1 MHKRTAQLLQ
11 TYPWLITIGLI
22 LLIMAFHLRGMHS
35 MYMWADEHLSYENTR
50 YPLDETLNRLFT
62 ANNHPPL
69 WYSNFWL
76 WRRLVGTHEI
86 TGRMQSILF
95 SAISI
100 SLIYQLGKTWF
111 GKPRY
116 GWFAAAVLGSS
127 VLFFIYSLEI
137 RQYALT
143 MLAAAL
149 SMWLYTLWLKRS
161 RWRYAVLYG
170 ASVALMLYVHYFLAF
185 IAIVQAIHYL
195 IFQLRSW
202 DKLKNGVIAAVSA
215 VVLWLPWLPILMQQ
229 LDFVRRDAEAKGRVG
244 GLASTTYP
252 TSPDVI
258 EDLIELATHDQ
269 LWLYAVLIVLGALF
283 LWRNSRYWLAVL
295 WALAVP
301 ALVFLVNA
309 EVRVYTPRYVAVLI
323 LGLALTLGAA
333 LAALPRYI
341 RWLALAGVIALNLY
355 TLPTFIPV
363 RAPERDILQAISTL
377 STPDDA
383 VYFTEGTASSQVPR
397 YLAPALQANTVDD
410 LTAATDAPRIWFIT
424 ERWQDDSVRGMFRQ
438 LEETHALQTVL
449 GQCKPEWCY
458 LAQLLEAPPYD
469 EPLIFGDEIAFWGGD
484 VDAVTA
490 NRIETRL
497 WWRVRQSPAQDYSIG
512 LHLVDATG
520 QVVAQNDGALYDFY
534 AQAELQTS
542 QLQPDTR
549 YIDVRSLELPPDL
562 AAGEYQLV
570 VLVYQWWDGVRLQTS
585 DGRDEILLQTVTIP

>member
-1 MHKRTAQLLQ
+1 MYKRLLQ
-11 TYPWLITIGLI
+11 TYPWIITIGLI

-127 VLFFIYSLEI
+127 ALFFIYSLEI

-149 SMWLYTLWLKRS
+149 SMWFYTLWLKRS

-202 DKLKNGVIAAVSA
+202 DKLKSGLIAAATA

-252 TSPDVI
+252 TSPQVI
-258 EDLIELATHDQ
+258 DELVELATHDQ
-269 LWLYAVLIVLGALF
+269 LWLYAALMVLGAFF
-283 LWRNSRYWLAVL
+283 LWRKSRYWLAVL
-295 WALAVP
+295 WAVAVP
-301 ALVFLVNA
+301 ALVFLVNT
-309 EVRVYTPRYVAVLI
+309 EVRVYTPRYVVVLI

-341 RWLALAGVIALNLY
+341 RWLALAGFVALNLY

-363 RAPERDILQAISTL
+363 RAPERDILQAISAL

-410 LTAATDAPRIWFIT
+410 LTAADDAHRIWFIT

-469 EPLIFGDEIAFWGGD
+469 EPVIFGEEIAFWGGD

-490 NRIETRL
+490 NRVETRL
-497 WWRVRQSPAQDYSIG
+497 WWRVRQSPEQDYSIG

-520 QVVAQNDGALYDFY
+520 QVVAQNDGVLYDFY
-534 AQAELQTS
+534 AQVELQTS
-542 QLQPDTR
+542 QLQPDMH

-585 DGRDEILLQTVTIP
+585 NGTDEIRLDTITLP